1 MSYDNRLLVN
11 SILYEHTS
19 LNHATAKQYT
29 DAFLSGKL
37 RNREILSI
45 IKRNLPRELQ
55 ELADHNGI
63 AAILPKFVSSNLP
76 LLVNLCLFVPIVTA
90 FFSLLL
96 YGQSQYSINSD
107 VSGLT
112 IFLIALSIM
121 FVIGLLEATQ
131 VAILALNNKEL
142 DSLKDSYPIANKA
155 RAFLQDDRFL
165 ANYLIGRQCLVV
177 VLVTTFSQVTLLKSV
192 PSLPLYPSFVPESV
206 SFLIFNLGVFNAF
219 IVLWLA
225 QLFPQLLAAASPVQ
239 MLNYRSAYVV
249 YNLAYF
255 LGKALFISRTST
267 RTLINLVNP
276 PKVNVPLS
284 DGEQF
289 EFSSVNNDYLTESR
303 ELSVCDDGERTSKV
317 SFKESHIL
325 TNDQPGISLQS
336 PELTNASSVF
346 DYKSSFSLIRENK
359 EGHELD
365 VRCLDDAY
373 QQDQYGLFP
382 VTGNHFLSGDK
393 LQLQGEF
400 SWEPTTDERCMRVQ
414 FDKPC
419 KYFMGNVAVSKK
431 LLGNTMKGNLSA
443 RLTLEL
449 RTNSGTADA
458 GALITEKTIPFREED
473 NCASAVFSH
482 CYVPA
487 NSVLLIRWLDS

>member
-11 SILYEHTS
+11 SILFEHTN
-19 LNHATAKQYT
+19 LTYATVNKYT

-37 RNREILSI
+37 RNREILSV

-55 ELADHNGI
+55 ALADRNGI
-63 AAILPKFVSSNLP
+63 AAILPKFVSANLP
-76 LLVNLCLFVPIVTA
+76 LLINLFLFIPIVTT

-96 YGQSQYSINSD
+96 YGQSQYSINSG

-142 DSLKDSYPIANKA
+142 DSFKDRYPFANKA
-155 RAFLQDDRFL
+155 RAFLQDEKFL

-225 QLFPQLLAAASPVQ
+225 QLFPQLLAAAGPVQ
-239 MLNYRSAYVV
+239 MLNYKSAYVV

-255 LGKALFISRTST
+255 LGKMLFISRTST
-267 RTLINLVNP
+267 RTLIKLVNP

-289 EFSSVNNDYLTESR
+289 EFSRLNNDYFTDSR
-303 ELSVCDDGERTSKV
+303 ELSVIDDGEQTSKL
-317 SFKESHIL
+317 SFKESHTL
-325 TNDQPGISLQS
+325 TSDQPSISLQP
-336 PELTNASSVF
+336 PELTNVNSVS
-346 DYKSSFSLIRENK
+346 DYQSAFSLTRKNK
-359 EGHELD
+359 ESDELNI
-365 VRCLDDAY
+365 RCLDDAY
-373 QQDQYGLFP
+373 KQDRYGLSP
-382 VTGNHFLSGDK
+382 VTGENFLSGDK
-393 LQLQGEF
+393 LELQGEF
-400 SWEPTTDERCMRVQ
+400 YWESTTQERCMRVT

-419 KYFMGNVAVSKK
+419 KYFIGNVVISKK
-431 LLGNTMKGNLSA
+431 LLGNTMEGDLSA

-449 RTNSGTADA
+449 RTNSDAADV
-458 GALITEKTIPFREED
+458 GALISKKTIPFRQQD
-473 NCASAVFSH
+473 NHASAIFSH
-482 CYVPA
+482 CYVPE
-487 NSVLLIRWLDS
+487 NSVLLIRWLDA